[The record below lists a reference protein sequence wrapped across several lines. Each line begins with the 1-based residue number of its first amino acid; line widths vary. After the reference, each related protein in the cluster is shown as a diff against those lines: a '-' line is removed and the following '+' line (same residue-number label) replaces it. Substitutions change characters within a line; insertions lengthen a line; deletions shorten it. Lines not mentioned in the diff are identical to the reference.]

1 MKTKRRNYWSFFW
14 RVGAGFLAFWLA
26 VMAGFTLL
34 LGWQTAQE
42 MRTVMMENLKHFYN
56 DWLQEQLYWYETDAF
71 GSSLKEFLDD
81 PFANDIY
88 LDDYVGST
96 ITETAVLSADN
107 EILQDDTGWL
117 RAIEEDWQE
126 RIDAGEEVPTY
137 EVVMAGQPRRV
148 YEAILQ

>member
-42 MRTVMMENLKHFYN
+42 MHTVMTENLKHFYN
-56 DWLQEQLYWYETDAF
+56 DWLQEQLHWYKTDEF
-71 GSSLKEFLDD
+71 GRSLKEFLDR

-88 LDDYVGST
+88 IWMIMSARPLQKPLCCQRTMKYCRTTPVGCGPSR
-96 ITETAVLSADN
+96 LMSHSK
-107 EILQDDTGWL
+107 
-117 RAIEEDWQE
+117 
-126 RIDAGEEVPTY
+126 PT
-137 EVVMAGQPRRV
+137 RW
-148 YEAILQ
+148 